1 MNAKAGKKGAAEKAA
16 DKTDAV
22 SHCEWPRFALGD
34 VCDVQLG
41 KMLSPAAKRGIRPRP
56 YLRNANVQWDHIQ
69 TSDVSE
75 MDFTEAEE
83 KKFALQKGDLLVCE
97 GGEPGR
103 AAIWDGRIERCCYQK
118 ALHRLRA
125 KSGLADSR
133 FVLFRLWHASFSGE
147 FSDSM
152 SQSTIAHLPEIRL
165 RKLEFR
171 LPPLAEQQRIA
182 ARLREQLAAV
192 ETARRAV
199 ESQLATAQ
207 ALPAAH
213 LRAVFESTAESKWPR
228 RRLSEIVALLP
239 ARSIA
244 TAGDVEVRAI
254 TSAALTELG
263 FNPAGIKRARMW
275 SHDASES
282 VVADGEI
289 LIARSNTAELVGRVS
304 IFPAQGT
311 DVVASDLLIRI
322 KPNPACSAK
331 YLARFLSY
339 LYLTGYWRERAS
351 GASSSMKKITR
362 GLLDALEIPLPPLA
376 TQRTIAARLDAE
388 LSATATLRTALEA
401 RLKSLEALPAV
412 LLREAFSEPA

>member
-1 MNAKAGKKGAAEKAA
+1 MNAKTGKKGAVAQ
-16 DKTDAV
+16 TDAV
-22 SHCEWPRFALGD
+22 SRREWPRVALGD
-34 VCDVQLG
+34 VCEGKTGNWDPRDKPTAEFTYVDISSVDNVRKKIVGARRIVGKEAPSRARQIVLENDVIVSTTRPNLNAVAIVPSELTRQIASTGFCVLRP
-41 KMLSPAAKRGIRPRP
+41 LSLLNPSYLFAFVQSEVFVQRLTALVQGSLYPA
-56 YLRNANVQWDHIQ
+56 V
-69 TSDVSE
+69 SDTQVR
-75 MDFTEAEE
+75 A
-83 KKFALQKGDLLVCE
+83 QKI
-97 GGEPGR
+97 P
-103 AAIWDGRIERCCYQK
+103 
-118 ALHRLRA
+118 
-125 KSGLADSR
+125 
-133 FVLFRLWHASFSGE
+133 
-147 FSDSM
+147 
-152 SQSTIAHLPEIRL
+152 
-165 RKLEFR
+165 

-199 ESQLATAQ
+199 KSQLATAQ

-388 LSATATLRTALEA
+388 LSATATLRAALEA
-401 RLKSLEALPAV
+401 RQKSLEALPAA